1 MVLPGIPTTSGV
13 RRQKVTP
20 ALPGP
25 YQERFYSIRRVVYG
39 MVADSVHD
47 NLSGDATITEGLT
60 IREGDC
66 GNLNLIAI
74 RGQLKLAN
82 EYHCYEYSNQL

>member
-1 MVLPGIPTTSGV
+1 
-13 RRQKVTP
+13 
-20 ALPGP
+20 
-25 YQERFYSIRRVVYG
+25 
-39 MVADSVHD
+39 MVADSVHA
-47 NLSGDATITEGLT
+47 NLSGDAANTEGLT